1 MHVPVGIRS
10 FKPYFAR
17 GVQANA
23 SSSAQSTSTPMPSSD
38 APLVQ
43 LSTSAR
49 SLIGT
54 GTVVGVVFLGSYFCS
69 RFLSIA
75 SEVFAAIIIW
85 KLYAAQKRRKAR
97 AVHAVRISMRYGTSE
112 KANFVSLVDSR
123 DVDEPR
129 KPVLRPP
136 VSSNLWVPQIRSVT
150 LPSGVTVPPAAVT
163 APERSP
169 KTQDELP
176 PTPNSGPSVSPLP
189 SPPPAYRALGL
200 HTVPVPSSPP
210 ESALP
215 DIPPPTPINWGT
227 LTAPTPVRESFD
239 LPPVPSP
246 RSASFHSIASTS
258 SAPRTGLVSASTLKS
273 LPQLMLVTTSFEPT
287 LDDELRLRTG
297 ETLRLIKDFEDEWC
311 LVQRVGRPDAE
322 KGVVPRFCLTE
333 RPRII
338 KDHATMPNLTFNGVR
353 HK

>member
-10 FKPYFAR
+10 FKPYFVR
-17 GVQANA
+17 SVQANT
-23 SSSAQSTSTPMPSSD
+23 SSSAQSTSSPVPSSD

-54 GTVVGVVFLGSYFCS
+54 GTVVGAIFL
-69 RFLSIA
+69 
-75 SEVFAAIIIW
+75 AIIVW
-85 KLYAAQKRRKAR
+85 KLYAANKRRKAR
-97 AVHAVRISMRYGTSE
+97 AVHAARISIRYGTSE
-112 KANFVSLVDSR
+112 KANFVSLADSK

-129 KPVLRPP
+129 KPVLLPP
-136 VSSNLWVPQIRSVT
+136 VSSNLWVPQIKSVT
-150 LPSGVTVPPAAVT
+150 LPSGVTVPPVAVT

-169 KTQDELP
+169 KTQYEHP
-176 PTPNSGPSVSPLP
+176 PTPNSGPSVSPLS

-200 HTVPVPSSPP
+200 YATPVPSSPP

-215 DIPPPTPINWGT
+215 DIPPPTPINWGST

-246 RSASFHSIASTS
+246 RSASFHSIASTT
-258 SAPRTGLVSASTLKS
+258 SAPRTGLLSASTPKS
-273 LPQLMLVTTSFEPT
+273 LSQLMLVTTSFEPT

-297 ETLRLIKDFEDEWC
+297 ETLRLIKEFEDEWC
-311 LVQRVGRPDAE
+311 LVQRVGPPDAE

-338 KDHATMPNLTFNGVR
+338 KDYATIPNLTFNGVR
-353 HK
+353 RK